1 LSPKIY
7 PHIIP
12 TIEEWPIYKLGKRR
26 EQYIAELR
34 AHVKKIILQ
43 KYSDKLKIVLRRTAY
58 QERTR
63 IKNQPWKADP
73 SSDRVFWKK
82 VQASVAKLPDDGDE
96 VHPDA
101 EELLDRI
108 IHRYAEEIVGNFKIK
123 TFLFARKFLTAFF
136 SFILNAANGRIF
148 GRKKRLQE
156 KMIVEGEVEK
166 LRSLFQ
172 KGTVV
177 VLPTHFSNLDSILI
191 GYSIDSII
199 GIPAFTYGAGLNLY
213 DSEIFGYFMNR
224 LGAYRVDRR
233 KKNPLYIETLKSM
246 SSQSIQQGVN
256 SLFFPGGTRS
266 RSGALEKELK
276 QGLLNSLIEGQ
287 REIFQRGGDKKIIVV
302 PFVFNYHFTLEANHL
317 ISQHLNQLGKE
328 NFVRVKD
335 EFKSKKKLL
344 KFIWQIFTKPS
355 EFYLSVGNP
364 LDVLG
369 NELDDDGES
378 IDSHGKKLDLREYFT
393 SDGIV
398 THDPQREK
406 VYTRHLSDS
415 VVESYHRY
423 NIALSSHVVAFCA
436 FQYLKRANETLDIFG
451 LIKLPEDEFF
461 FEESALI
468 KLIDQVKSHLLQLA
482 SEKGVMTSFKEKHTS
497 KDILEEGLRNLGVYH
512 AIKPLKRDKNGQVIS
527 ENFKTLFYYHNR
539 LDGYKMADS
548 IDWSDIDIID

>member
-1 LSPKIY
+1 MSPKIY
-7 PHIIP
+7 PHIISS
-12 TIEEWPIYKLGKRR
+12 IEDWPIYKLGKRR

-34 AHVKKIILQ
+34 AHVKKIILE
-43 KYSDKLKIVLRRTAY
+43 KYGDKLKIVLRRTAY

-73 SSDRVFWKK
+73 ASDRIFWKK
-82 VQASVAKLPDDGDE
+82 VQTSVSQLPDDGDTI
-96 VHPDA
+96 HPDA

-136 SFILNAANGRIF
+136 SFILNAANGRLF
-148 GRKKRLQE
+148 GNKRRLQE

-166 LRSLFQ
+166 LRTLFQ

-191 GYSIDSII
+191 GYAIDSII

-266 RSGALEKELK
+266 RSGALETELK
-276 QGLLNSLIEGQ
+276 QGLLNSLIEAQ

-317 ISQHLNQLGKE
+317 ISQHLNRLGKD

-344 KFIWQIFTKPS
+344 KFIWQIFTKRS
-355 EFYLSVGNP
+355 EFYLSVGHP

-369 NELDDDGES
+369 NQIDEDANSLDT
-378 IDSHGKKLDLREYFT
+378 HGKNLDLKAYFT
-393 SDGIV
+393 SEGVI
-398 THDPQREK
+398 THDAQREK
-406 VYTRHLSDS
+406 VYTRHLSDA
-415 VVESYHRY
+415 VVESYHKY

-436 FQYLKRANETLDIFG
+436 FQYLKKANDSLDIFG
-451 LIKLPEDEFF
+451 LIKLPEEDFVFNREVLL
-461 FEESALI
+461 SV
-468 KLIDQVKSHLLQLA
+468 IDQVRVHLLSLA
-482 SEKGVMTSFKEKHTS
+482 QEKKIMTSFHQNHTAQELL
-497 KDILEEGLRNLGVYH
+497 DEGLDNLGVYH
-512 AIKPLKRDKNGQVIS
+512 AIEPLKMTKDGEIVS
-527 ENFKTLFYYHNR
+527 ENFKTLYYYHNR
-539 LDGYKMADS
+539 LNGYRLDEI
-548 IDWSDIDIID
+548 IDWSHINFSE